1 MDWPLYKK
9 NSLMRW
15 KICQIGII
23 LWNLL
28 FCVPVFSQDD
38 AVSELR
44 QQLLESQVAL
54 ESFQERNRELERQLA
69 ERSEELERL
78 QSRYAE
84 LLIST
89 DQAIDELARL
99 EIAAAHLI
107 GQAENPGGKNG
118 DVAVELF
125 DTLALTQRRLLEL
138 SAAMQRHERSMT
150 AVLDACQPS
159 QVLRQTVEDGMRE
172 MADKLT
178 AALQPVTLATS
189 PQELV
194 TQVSAAILRLDS
206 QTRIAIIDQ
215 GFLNGVRVGM
225 TFALKREGVVLVRL
239 QVIESR
245 ALCSA
250 VNLVEGDFRSLAPG
264 MLLQREAILAEPPR
278 ERLDK

>member
-1 MDWPLYKK
+1 MTHWK
-9 NSLMRW
+9 N
-15 KICQIGII
+15 CQIGFI
-23 LWNLL
+23 LCNLL
-28 FCVPVFSQDD
+28 FCVSVFSQDD

-54 ESFQERNRELERQLA
+54 ESFQERNRELEHQLA
-69 ERSEELERL
+69 ERDEELARL

-84 LLIST
+84 LMIST
-89 DQAIDELARL
+89 DQAIHELAQL
-99 EIAAAHLI
+99 ETAAAHLI
-107 GQAENPGGKNG
+107 GQAENPGGKNE

-125 DTLALTQRRLLEL
+125 DTLALTQRRLVEL
-138 SAAMQRHERSMT
+138 SSALQKHERDMT

-159 QVLRQTVEDGMRE
+159 QVLRKTVEDGMQE
-172 MADKLT
+172 MADKLS

-194 TQVSAAILRLDS
+194 TQVSAAVLKLDP

-225 TFALKREGVVLVRL
+225 NFTLKREGAVLVRL
-239 QVIESR
+239 KVIESR

-250 VNLVEGDFRSLAPG
+250 VNLVEGDFRSLTPG
-264 MLLQREAILAEPPR
+264 MLLQREATLTEPSR
-278 ERLDK
+278 ELLNK